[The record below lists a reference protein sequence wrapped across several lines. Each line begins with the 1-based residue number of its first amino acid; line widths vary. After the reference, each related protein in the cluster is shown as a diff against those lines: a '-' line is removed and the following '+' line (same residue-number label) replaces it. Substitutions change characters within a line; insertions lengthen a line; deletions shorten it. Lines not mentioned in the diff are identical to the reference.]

1 MEGGTT
7 KGLDRLVEA
16 VDERMQER
24 DEWRDYE
31 KEVLDDLPDWVNPKD
46 AEAILVMRK
55 QNQQA
60 QFEEYRNLEHLKKQF
75 NRLPAGKRKA
85 VKKLML
91 SDGVLLD
98 EALGMVMR

>member
-1 MEGGTT
+1 
-7 KGLDRLVEA
+7 
-16 VDERMQER
+16 MQER